1 MRSLASK
8 WLWKTLI
15 VVVGWTV
22 NASSALAANVC
33 PFSGRREL
41 AHFGNDLVEPV
52 GEAVE
57 ATAGRAVWQR
67 PAKHLE
73 HMLSG
78 EQRIDQPIEA
88 SSGSERCPRLRS
100 KMPRFGTSQL
110 EFPLQI
116 GQGHVEIAHRHLG
129 RSVTE

>member
-1 MRSLASK
+1 MGLVDISGDYSRV
-8 WLWKTLI
+8 T
-15 VVVGWTV
+15 
-22 NASSALAANVC
+22 ALAANLCPLSVC
-33 PFSGRREL
+33 PKVAGFAEDFSK
-41 AHFGNDLVEPV
+41 PV

-57 ATAGRAVWQR
+57 ATAGSAVWQR

-78 EQRIDQPIEA
+78 EQRIDQSIEA

-129 RSVTE
+129 RSEIGRASCRERV

>member
-1 MRSLASK
+1 MDP
-8 WLWKTLI
+8 I
-15 VVVGWTV
+15 V
-22 NASSALAANVC
+22 SRALAANLC

-41 AHFGNDLVEPV
+41 ASFAEDFCEPV

-57 ATAGRAVWQR
+57 ATARSAVWQG

-78 EQRIDQPIEA
+78 KQRIDQTIEA
-88 SSGSERCPRLRS
+88 SSGSERRFRLRN

-110 EFPLQI
+110 EFPLEVSQR
-116 GQGHVEIAHRHLG
+116 HVEIAHILLESFG
-129 RSVTE
+129 L